1 MLKYVIYFLVLSG
14 TAVAQE
20 ANPETRSER
29 VTVVNIHVG
38 GDGEEK
44 GVFPYTAP
52 NGWQITDVKLHETT
66 KGGDANY
73 SITSRTAKEVKVT
86 WSAHSQ
92 TVRGPF
98 KLVLNTIT
106 AFLGLEMTVTL
117 QKLPD
122 PATPPETWPKVVAV
136 ASGLAF
142 LVAILVIAIVIR
154 DLTPFRLFV
163 FRTVLAIAAAGF
175 GAALPGLLNLSF
187 NAIPNVVIEAG
198 GAIALFVLIY
208 KINPAQLAAPNRP
221 PRPRGDR
228 RSNDSRNV

>member
-1 MLKYVIYFLVLSG
+1 VILIAFVSMLG
-14 TAVAQE
+14 NTAIAQT
-20 ANPETRSER
+20 AAPETRSER

-38 GDGEEK
+38 GDGHEQ

-52 NGWQITDVKLHETT
+52 EGWQITDVKLHEIT

-73 SITSRTAKEVKVT
+73 SIASRTDKEVKVA

-98 KLVLNTIT
+98 KVVLNTIT

-122 PATPPETWPKVVAV
+122 PLPPPETWPKVVAV

-154 DLTPFRLFV
+154 ELTPFRLFV

-175 GAALPGLLNLSF
+175 GAALPGLLHLSF
-187 NAIPNVVIEAG
+187 SAIPNVVIEAG
-198 GAIALFVLIY
+198 GAIALFVIIY
-208 KINPAQLAAPNRP
+208 KINPAQVAVSRRKPQPNR
-221 PRPRGDR
+221 R
-228 RSNDSRNV
+228 RKSNGSR